1 MAFEIKSP
9 GLSTTVQDQG
19 RTGHYNV
26 GIPQSGSMDQ
36 YSPELGNVLVGNTPT
51 EAVLECTYLGP
62 VLTTDQEAVVA
73 VTGAPVEV
81 KVNGAPVP
89 QWTRFRLNPGDELSF
104 GVIKGGTRYYI
115 AVQGGIDVP
124 EVLGSRSTYV
134 LGAIGGFKGR
144 KLEAGDLLPVGAPL
158 NGGALPEADTVP
170 DDFRPAFAK
179 EQTVRIVLGLYDH
192 RLTEEGLDNLL
203 NGEWKVTPVADRMG
217 LRYSGP
223 GVKWKEREQPFG
235 AGSDPSNIVD
245 AGYAV
250 GSIQIPGGTQP
261 IILHR
266 DAVSGGGYA
275 MVGTVISADMDLL
288 ARAAPGTATTFVAV
302 SQEEALAARR
312 ERAEHT
318 NNACAA
324 LGLARG
330 ARPA

>member
-1 MAFEIKSP
+1 MAFEIGNP
-9 GLSTTVQDQG
+9 GLATTVQDQG

-26 GIPQSGSMDQ
+26 GIPQSGSLDQ
-36 YSPELGNVLVGNTPT
+36 YSAELGNALVGNTAR

-62 VLTTDQEAVVA
+62 VLTTDTNAVVA

-81 KVNGAPVP
+81 KVNGEPRP
-89 QWTRFRLNPGDELSF
+89 QWSRLLLKAGDQLSF

-124 EVLGSRSTYV
+124 EVLGSRSTYS
-134 LGAIGGFKGR
+134 LGGIGGFKGR
-144 KLEAGDLLPVGAPL
+144 KLEAGDVVPVGAPR
-158 NGGALPEADTVP
+158 NDGRLPPTEAVP
-170 DDFRPAFAK
+170 EDFRPVYAK
-179 EQTVRIVLGLYDH
+179 EQDVRIVLGLYDH
-192 RLTEEGLDNLL
+192 RLTEEGLGNLL
-203 NGEWKVTPVADRMG
+203 NEEWKVTPVADRMG

-223 GVKWKEREQPFG
+223 GVTWKEREQPFG

-275 MVGTVISADMDLL
+275 MVGTVISADMDLV
-288 ARAAPGTATTFVAV
+288 ARAAPGTATRFVAV
-302 SQEEALAARR
+302 SLADALEARR
-312 ERAEHT
+312 DLAERRNKAWS
-318 NNACAA
+318 A
-324 LGLARG
+324 LGASR
-330 ARPA
+330 

>member
-1 MAFEIKSP
+1 MAFDIKSP
-9 GLSTTVQDQG
+9 GLATTVQDQG

-26 GIPQSGSMDQ
+26 GIPQSGSLDQ
-36 YSPELGNVLVGNTPT
+36 YSAELGNALVGNTAK
-51 EAVLECTYLGP
+51 EAALECTYLGP
-62 VLTTDQEAVVA
+62 ALTTDQDAVLA

-81 KVNGAPVP
+81 KVNGEPRP
-89 QWTRFRLNPGDELSF
+89 QWTRLQLKAGDELSF
-104 GVIKGGTRYYI
+104 GVIQGGTRYYI

-124 EVLGSRSTYV
+124 EVLGSRSTYS
-134 LGAIGGFKGR
+134 LGAIGGFHGR
-144 KLEAGDLLPVGAPL
+144 KLEAGDHIPVGSPL
-158 NGGALPEADTVP
+158 NSGAVPDADTVP
-170 DDFRPAFAK
+170 EEFRPVFAK

-192 RLTEEGLDNLL
+192 RLTDEGLDNLL

-275 MVGTVISADMDLL
+275 MVGTVISADMDLV
-288 ARAAPGTATTFVAV
+288 ARAAPGTSTRFVAV
-302 SQEEALAARR
+302 SMDEALAARKDLA
-312 ERAEHT
+312 ERKK
-318 NNACAA
+318 NARAA
-324 LGLARG
+324 LGISG
-330 ARPA
+330 

>member
-1 MAFEIKSP
+1 MGLEIKSP
-9 GLSTTVQDQG
+9 GLATTVQDRG

-36 YSPELGNVLVGNTPT
+36 YSAELGNALVGNSDH

-62 VLTTDQEAVVA
+62 VLATDGDAVVA

-81 KVNGAPVP
+81 KVNGAAVP
-89 QWTRFRLNPGDELSF
+89 QWTRLHLRAGDELSF
-104 GVIKGGTRYYI
+104 GVIQGGTRYYI

-124 EVLGSRSTYV
+124 EVLGSRSTYS
-134 LGAIGGFKGR
+134 LGAIGGFQGR
-144 KLEAGDLLPVGAPL
+144 KLEAGDLVPVGSPL
-158 NGGALPEADTVP
+158 ADRSLPAVDTLPEG
-170 DDFRPAFAK
+170 FRPAYAK
-179 EQTVRIVLGLYDH
+179 EHTVRIVLGLYDH
-192 RLTEEGLDNLL
+192 RLTEAGRDNLL
-203 NGEWKVTPVADRMG
+203 DEKWTLTPVADRMG

-223 GVKWKEREQPFG
+223 GVTWKEREQPFG

-275 MVGTVISADMDLL
+275 MVGTVISADMDLVG
-288 ARAAPGTATTFVAV
+288 RAAPGTVTRFVAV
-302 SQEEALAARR
+302 SLDEALAARR
-312 ERAEHT
+312 ELAERTEH
-318 NNACAA
+318 AWAA
-324 LGLARG
+324 LGLSR
-330 ARPA
+330 

>member
-1 MAFEIKSP
+1 MAFDIKSP
-9 GLSTTVQDQG
+9 GLATTVQDQG

-36 YSPELGNVLVGNTPT
+36 YSADLGNALVGNTAK

-62 VLTTDQEAVVA
+62 ALTTDQDAVIA

-81 KVNGAPVP
+81 KVNGEPRP
-89 QWTRFRLNPGDELSF
+89 QWSRLQLSAGDELSF
-104 GVIKGGTRYYI
+104 GVIQGGTRYYI

-124 EVLGSRSTYV
+124 EVLGSRSTYS
-134 LGAIGGFKGR
+134 LGAIGGFHGR
-144 KLEAGDLLPVGAPL
+144 KLETGDQVPVGSPL
-158 NGGALPEADTVP
+158 NGGAVP
-170 DDFRPAFAK
+170 DGDAVPAEFRPPFAK
-179 EQTVRIVLGLYDH
+179 EQAVRIVLGLYDH
-192 RLTEEGLDNLL
+192 RLTAEGLDNLL
-203 NGEWKVTPVADRMG
+203 NGEWKLTPVADRMG

-250 GSIQIPGGTQP
+250 GSVQIPGGTQP

-275 MVGTVISADMDLL
+275 MVGTVISADMDLV
-288 ARAAPGTATTFVAV
+288 ARAAPGTSTRFVAV
-302 SQEEALAARR
+302 SLDEALAARKELA
-312 ERAEHT
+312 ERRR
-318 NNACAA
+318 NARAA
-324 LGLARG
+324 LGVSG
-330 ARPA
+330 S

>member
-1 MAFEIKSP
+1 MAFDIKSP
-9 GLSTTVQDQG
+9 GLATTVQDQG

-36 YSPELGNVLVGNTPT
+36 YSAELGNVLVGNTAK
-51 EAVLECTYLGP
+51 EAVLECTYMGP
-62 VLTTDQEAVVA
+62 ALTTDQDALIA
-73 VTGAPVEV
+73 ITGAPVEV
-81 KVNGAPVP
+81 KVNGEPRH
-89 QWTRFRLNPGDELSF
+89 QWTRLQLSAGDELSF
-104 GVIKGGTRYYI
+104 GVIQGGTRYYL

-124 EVLGSRSTYV
+124 EVLGSRSTYS
-134 LGAIGGFKGR
+134 LGAIGGFHGR
-144 KLEAGDLLPVGAPL
+144 KLEAGDQVPLGTALYRGAGPD
-158 NGGALPEADTVP
+158 ADTVP
-170 DDFRPAFAK
+170 EEFRPLFAR

-192 RLTEEGLDNLL
+192 RLTAEGLGNLL
-203 NGEWKVTPVADRMG
+203 NSEWKVTPVADRMG

-223 GVKWKEREQPFG
+223 GVTWKEREQPFG

-288 ARAAPGTATTFVAV
+288 ARAAPGTSTRFVAV
-302 SQEEALAARR
+302 TLDQALAARKELTELR
-312 ERAEHT
+312 Q
-318 NNACAA
+318 NARTA
-324 LGLARG
+324 LGFSG
-330 ARPA
+330 